1 MRVWGKGIIS
11 FSVMNSAPRSDSTA
25 YYRTNSMMVA
35 MVETGPLD
43 VGVGSFYERNI

>member
-1 MRVWGKGIIS
+1 MSVWRKVIIS
-11 FSVMNSAPRSDSTA
+11 FSVMNIAPRSDSTT
-25 YYRTNSMMVA
+25 YYRTNFMMVA